1 MSVETAENRGA
12 TFTLRVAEDAGRID
26 SFIAE
31 ALPELSRTAV
41 QRLIDAGTVTVNGA
55 LPRSAYKVR
64 RGDAV
69 VVRVPPA
76 QPVTL
81 SPEALPLDILYE
93 DADILVVNKAA
104 GMVVHPGAGNYSGTL
119 VNALLAHCDDLQGIG
134 GELRPGIVHRLDK
147 DTSGVL
153 VVAKHDRAIHALQRQ
168 FKQREVRKMYVALV
182 IGNIEQAEGV
192 IDAPIGRHRVHRR
205 RMAVVANGKA
215 ARTRWRVRGRYR
227 DAHNRIYT
235 LLDVRLLTGRTHQI
249 RVHFAWLGYPLV
261 GDAVY
266 GPVHSPLPAPRQFL
280 HARALTLLHPATE
293 EKMTFSA
300 PLPDDLT
307 QLLASLV
314 PVADS
319 LSADFVFVG

>member
-1 MSVETAENRGA
+1 MIVATTEDRST
-12 TFTLRVAEDAGRID
+12 TFTLLVEEDGGRID

-41 QRLIDAGTVTVNGA
+41 QRLIGTGEVTVNDA
-55 LPRSAYKVR
+55 VPRSSHKVR
-64 RGDAV
+64 RGDMV

-76 QPVTL
+76 QPVLL
-81 SPEALPLDILYE
+81 SPEAIPLDILYE
-93 DADILVVNKAA
+93 DADILVLNKAA

-153 VVAKHDRAIHALQRQ
+153 IVAKHDRAIHALQRQ
-168 FKQREVRKMYVALV
+168 FKQREVRKIYVALV

-192 IDAPIGRHRVHRR
+192 IDAPIGRHRVHRK
-205 RMAVVANGKA
+205 RMAVVANGKP

-266 GPVHSPLPAPRQFL
+266 GPAHSPLPAPRQFL
-280 HARALTLLHPATE
+280 HARALTLLHPTTE
-293 EKMTFSA
+293 EKMTFST
-300 PLPDDLT
+300 PLPEDLA
-307 QLLASLV
+307 QFLASLV
-314 PVADS
+314 LVTNS
-319 LSADFVFVG
+319 LSAD

>member
-1 MSVETAENRGA
+1 MTAEMDHGT
-12 TFTLRVAEDAGRID
+12 TFTLLIEDEGARVD

-31 ALPELSRTAV
+31 ALPELSRTAA
-41 QRLIDAGTVTVNGA
+41 QRLIDAGEVTVNGA
-55 LPRSAYKVR
+55 VPRSSYKVR
-64 RGDAV
+64 RGNAV
-69 VVRVPPA
+69 VVHIPPS
-76 QPVTL
+76 QPVAL
-81 SPEALPLDILYE
+81 SPEPLPLDILYE

-153 VVAKHDRAIHALQRQ
+153 VVAKNDHAIHALQRQ
-168 FKQREVRKMYVALV
+168 FKQREVRKTYVALV
-182 IGNIEQAEGV
+182 IGNIEQAGGV
-192 IDAPIGRHRVHRR
+192 IEAPIGRHRVHRK
-205 RMAVVANGKA
+205 RMAVVTNGKP

-227 DAHNRIYT
+227 DAHHRIYT

-266 GPVHSPLPAPRQFL
+266 GPAHSPLLAPRQFL
-280 HARALTLLHPATE
+280 HARALTFQHPMTE

-300 PLPDDLT
+300 PLPDDLAEF
-307 QLLASLV
+307 LASLT
-314 PVADS
+314 PVTDS
-319 LSADFVFVG
+319 LPVPKTTKV

>member
-1 MSVETAENRGA
+1 MTVDAGRGT
-12 TFTLRVAEDAGRID
+12 TFTLLVEDDGGRID

-41 QRLIDAGTVTVNGA
+41 QRLIDVGAVTVNGA
-55 LPRSAYKVR
+55 VPRSSYKVR
-64 RGDAV
+64 RGDTV
-69 VVRVPPA
+69 VVRVPPP

-104 GMVVHPGAGNYSGTL
+104 GMVMHPGTGNLSGTL

-153 VVAKHDRAIHALQRQ
+153 VVAKHDRAIRALQRQ
-168 FKQREVRKMYVALV
+168 FKEREVRKTYVALV

-192 IDAPIGRHRVHRR
+192 IEAPVGRHRVHRQQ
-205 RMAVVANGKA
+205 MSVIADGKP
-215 ARTRWRVRGRYR
+215 ARTRWKVRGRYR
-227 DAHNRIYT
+227 DDRNRIYT

-249 RVHFAWLGYPLV
+249 RVHFAWLGFPLV

-266 GPVHSPLPAPRQFL
+266 GPAHSPLPAPRQFL
-280 HARALTLLHPATE
+280 HARALTLLHPTTE

-300 PLPDDLT
+300 PLPEDLA
-307 QLLASLV
+307 QFLATLWPVNGSL
-314 PVADS
+314 
-319 LSADFVFVG
+319 